1 MHAFSLH
8 PGGASAVFSTTPMHV
23 LYEEDG
29 SYKAATVLADQ
40 NSSFMVEAPHGKRSK
55 VKSAHVLLEFESPAP
70 AELMR
75 DAEAQATTLDTD
87 FLWQCCNQDEFG
99 FRELAADYFGRA
111 PVAVEAVAI
120 LLQLH
125 ASPMYFYR
133 KGRGR
138 FKAAPEDKLKA
149 ALGGVEKKRLQAL
162 AIERMA
168 DELQNSVLPAEFAL
182 MLQQL
187 LYAPDRNRVE
197 VKALELACE
206 KTGLPAPKLLERC
219 GALPSTH
226 DYHLGRFLYE
236 YYPEGTEFPPFQPL
250 AEPEGLDIAPATAFS
265 IDDAATTEID
275 DAFSVAK
282 LASGNLRVG
291 IHIAAPGLGF
301 APASALDA
309 IARKRLSTAYM
320 PGRKITM
327 LPETAI
333 EKFTLKEG
341 EECAA
346 LSLYLELDAEG
357 FTILGEESRIER
369 VRIAA
374 NLRHSE
380 LDAEFTVENLEAG
393 GGNYRYKDEL
403 AILWRLALEL
413 ESGRGKTNAVQDRPD
428 YQFEVIGDH
437 VDISERRRGSPLDKV
452 VSELMIRAN
461 SVWGGLL
468 AERGYAAIYRTQSN
482 GKVRMTTV
490 ASEHQGLGV
499 AQYAWSSSPLR
510 RYVDLLNQWQ
520 LIAALTGEP
529 APFPKNSEALLSAL
543 RDFELT
549 YAAYAG
555 FQEHMER
562 YWCLRWLQQENIKIT
577 EVVVIRDNL
586 VRFARIPLYI
596 RVPSLPELDTGAKVE
611 VEISG
616 IDLLTLAFDCVYKGK
631 SENIV
636 V

>member
-1 MHAFSLH
+1 
-8 PGGASAVFSTTPMHV
+8 MHV

-40 NSSFMVEAPHGKRSK
+40 NTSFMVEAPHGKRSK
-55 VKSAHVLLEFESPAP
+55 VKSAHVLLRFESPAP
-70 AELMR
+70 GELMR
-75 DAEAQATTLDTD
+75 DAESQAAALDAD
-87 FLWQCCNQDEFG
+87 FLWQCCGEDEFG
-99 FRELAADYFGRA
+99 FQQLAADYFGRA
-111 PVAVEAVAI
+111 PDAVEATAI

-125 ASPMYFYR
+125 AAPMYFYR
-133 KGRGR
+133 KGRGH

-149 ALGGVEKKRLQAL
+149 ALGGAEKKRLQAL
-162 AIERMA
+162 AIARMA
-168 DELQNSVLPAEFAL
+168 EELQNGVLPPEFAP

-187 LYAPDRNRVE
+187 LYAPDRNRIE

-206 KTGLPAPKLLERC
+206 KSGMPAPRLLERC

-236 YYPEGTEFPPFQPL
+236 FYPEGTEFP
-250 AEPEGLDIAPATAFS
+250 AVEVIVEPQDLDAAPAPAFS

-275 DAFSVAK
+275 DAFSVSH

-291 IHIAAPGLGF
+291 IHIAAPGLGI
-301 APASALDA
+301 APGSALDSL
-309 IARKRLSTAYM
+309 ARRRLSTAYM

-333 EKFTLKEG
+333 AKFTLAEG
-341 EECAA
+341 QTCPA
-346 LSLYLELDAEG
+346 LSLYLELDPAMTVIAEE
-357 FTILGEESRIER
+357 TRIER

-374 NLRHSE
+374 NLRHAE
-380 LDAEFTVENLEAG
+380 LDADFTVENLDTG
-393 GGNYRYKDEL
+393 TGSYRYKDEL
-403 AILWRLALEL
+403 AILWRLALVL
-413 ESGRGKTNAVQDRPD
+413 ESGRGKSTTGQDRVD
-428 YQFEVIGDH
+428 YNFEVVNDI
-437 VDISERRRGSPLDKV
+437 VSISERERGSPLDKV

-461 SVWGGLL
+461 SAWGGLL
-468 AERGYAAIYRTQSN
+468 AARGYAAIYRTQSN

-510 RYVDLLNQWQ
+510 RYVDLVNQWQ
-520 LIAALTGEP
+520 LIAALRGEP
-529 APFPKNSEALLSAL
+529 APFAKNSEALLSAL

-555 FQEHMER
+555 FQEQMER
-562 YWCLRWLQQENIKIT
+562 YWCLRWLQQEKLGVT
-577 EVVVIRDNL
+577 GAVVIRDNL
-586 VRFARIPLYI
+586 VRFARIPLYV
-596 RVPSLPELDTGAKVE
+596 RVPSLPELDAGSGVQVE
-611 VEISG
+611 VSR
-616 IDLLTLAFDCVYKGK
+616 IDLLTLAFDCVFKGK
-631 SENIV
+631 TTDNSV

>member
-1 MHAFSLH
+1 
-8 PGGASAVFSTTPMHV
+8 MHV

-40 NSSFMVEAPHGKRSK
+40 NTSFMVEAPHGKRSK
-55 VKSAHVLLEFESPAP
+55 VKSAHVLLRFESPAP

-75 DAEAQATTLDTD
+75 DAETQAAALDTD
-87 FLWQCCNQDEFG
+87 FLWQCCGDNEFG
-99 FRELAADYFGRA
+99 FQQLAADYFGRA
-111 PVAVEAVAI
+111 PNAVEATAI

-125 ASPMYFYR
+125 AAPMYFYR
-133 KGRGR
+133 KGRGQFR
-138 FKAAPEDKLKA
+138 AAPEDKLKA
-149 ALGGVEKKRLQAL
+149 ALGGAEKKRLQAL
-162 AIERMA
+162 AITRMA
-168 DELQNSVLPAEFAL
+168 EELQSGILPPEFAP

-187 LYAPDRNRVE
+187 LYAPDRNRIE

-206 KTGLPAPKLLERC
+206 KSGISAPRLLERC

-236 YYPEGTEFPPFQPL
+236 FYPDGTEFPAVEAIADPQDL
-250 AEPEGLDIAPATAFS
+250 EPAPTPAFS
-265 IDDAATTEID
+265 IDDATTTEID
-275 DAFSVAK
+275 DAFSVTH

-301 APASALDA
+301 APGSALDGL
-309 IARKRLSTAYM
+309 ARRRLSTAYM

-327 LPETAI
+327 LPEAAI
-333 EKFTLKEG
+333 AKFTLAEG
-341 EECAA
+341 QDCPA
-346 LSLYLELDAEG
+346 LSLYLELDPAMTVLAEE
-357 FTILGEESRIER
+357 TRIDR

-374 NLRHSE
+374 NLRHAE
-380 LDAEFTVENLEAG
+380 LDAEFTAENLETGAG
-393 GGNYRYKDEL
+393 SYRYKDEL
-403 AILWRLALEL
+403 AILWRLALAL
-413 ESGRGKTNAVQDRPD
+413 ESGRGKSNSGQDRVD
-428 YQFEVIGDH
+428 YNFEV
-437 VDISERRRGSPLDKV
+437 VDDVVTISERERGSPLDKV

-461 SVWGGLL
+461 SAWGGLL

-510 RYVDLLNQWQ
+510 RYVDLVNQWQ
-520 LIAALTGEP
+520 LIAALRGEP
-529 APFPKNSEALLSAL
+529 APFAKNSESLLSAL

-555 FQEHMER
+555 FQEQMER
-562 YWCLRWLQQENIKIT
+562 YWCLRWLQQEKLGVT
-577 EVVVIRDNL
+577 EAVVIRDNL
-586 VRFARIPLYI
+586 VRFARIPLYV
-596 RVPSLPELDTGAKVE
+596 RVPSLPELDAGARVQVE
-611 VEISG
+611 VSQ
-616 IDLLTLAFDCVYKGK
+616 IDLLTLAFDCVFKGK
-631 SENIV
+631 STDNSV